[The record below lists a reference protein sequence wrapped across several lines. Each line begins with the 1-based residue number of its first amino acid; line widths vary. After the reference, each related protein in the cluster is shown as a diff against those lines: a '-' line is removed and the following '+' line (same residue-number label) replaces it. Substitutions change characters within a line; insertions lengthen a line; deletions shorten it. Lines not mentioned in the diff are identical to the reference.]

1 MRWRLPQYDDDDDEE
16 PDHQFCRHEHELPTD
31 SPASSSK
38 AATRTVVDPAG
49 GDIASV
55 PFLGVDTQACIVCGE
70 FLTVSCSIDMCM
82 AMVPTDLRIAVLVQV
97 RPQWL
102 QALAAN
108 PVRYKI
114 IVSNGRIVR
123 KRALPFD
130 VAVPLVTVWI
140 PAAIETIRQDVSE
153 LAASLALWDQAQQV
167 VAGHVN
173 IDEEVDDDD
182 V

>member
-1 MRWRLPQYDDDDDEE
+1 MMLTGTNGP
-16 PDHQFCRHEHELPTD
+16 
-31 SPASSSK
+31 
-38 AATRTVVDPAG
+38 ATRTVVDPTG
-49 GDIASV
+49 GYIASV
-55 PFLGVDTQACIVCGE
+55 PFRDVATQACIGCGE

-130 VAVPLVTVWI
+130 VAVPLVTAWI
-140 PAAIETIRQDVSE
+140 PAAIETIRQDVAE

-182 V
+182 I